1 MFYLC
6 FRESFYNFKQVV
18 LENYVLNYNDKRD
31 QIREILDQILI
42 EICERTGEPCGEEI
56 RM

>member
-6 FRESFYNFKQVV
+6 FRESFYNFKQVA
-18 LENYVLNYNDKRD
+18 LENYILKYNDKRD

-42 EICERTGEPCGEEI
+42 GICERTGEPCGEEI